1 MKTAD
6 IKPGQVW
13 RVDPPNYYAMI
24 TGVASV
30 GFFPDAR
37 VVLKYED
44 GATEEARFTAEEAD
58 ALMVA
63 AEDSILPVVSA
74 VQGRRVGGI
83 KV

>member
-30 GFFPDAR
+30 GFFPGGR
-37 VVLKYED
+37 VVLKYTD
-44 GATEEARFTAEEAD
+44 NTTEEARFTAEEAD
-58 ALMVA
+58 ALMLA

-74 VQGRRVGGI
+74 LLERVKGRKI
-83 KV
+83 